1 MSSLDK
7 NGLQVRANLNRLFP
21 NGFPE
26 YKSPNNNSWY
36 FSHPNPESQTVR
48 GVKLPGN
55 VVVAQTRGATR
66 QNRVYRNSTIDSL
79 PNGRFLYMIEVST
92 TKPYKYYKQF
102 IKVEDKLELGSK
114 HFQIASRIPGRT
126 ILAAGELFKKD
137 GEIQWNLGSGTYMA
151 NFIQQYGGNANKF
164 KMVVSNAF
172 RNSTIP
178 RKMFTNKK
186 LLQVPPTKLR
196 TLLKHIN
203 EGTAKLYKNNYESN
217 SNMVNVLREKHM
229 ERIAAGQTTVN
240 TGRKKLNEEGPPS
253 VSKPAKRPKINSQDI

>member
-1 MSSLDK
+1 MSSLEK
-7 NGLQVRANLNRLFP
+7 NGLQVRANLNKLFP
-21 NGFPE
+21 NGFPK
-26 YKSPNNNSWY
+26 YNAPSNNNWY
-36 FSHPNPESQTVR
+36 FSHPNPASHTVR

-55 VVVAQTRGATR
+55 VVVAQSRGATKP
-66 QNRVYRNSTIDSL
+66 NRVYRNSTIDSL

-114 HFQIASRIPGRT
+114 HFQIASKLPGRT

-151 NFIQQYGGNANKF
+151 RFLREHGGNAERF
-164 KMVVSNAF
+164 KLVVSNAF

-178 RKMFTNKK
+178 RKMYTNGK
-186 LLQVPPTKLR
+186 LLNVPPTKLR

-203 EGTAKLYKNNYESN
+203 EGTSKLYRNKNSNYESD
-217 SNMVNVLREKHM
+217 SDMENVLREKHK

-240 TGRKKLNEEGPPS
+240 TAGKKLNEDPPS
-253 VSKPAKRPKINSQDI
+253 VSKPAKRPRTNS